1 MLAGAAAKV
10 LTTRS
15 PVGEWQFGRSK
26 WIPLGAC
33 VGFLHANFGF
43 FHRFQSLGDKM
54 DWVVTFGHQP
64 TWRLAASVAC
74 GLGECR
80 ARQVTW
86 RHMIASVLLLTK
98 SPMCVSANPRMAG
111 GAWITC
117 SYGGY
122 AVARQATES
131 QRAWCVYAPLGHT
144 FGPPCWGRGH
154 TRSRAAQS
162 IGPLLQLWSYTRSV
176 IDLRASPKEE
186 MILLSSSQRTRV
198 PAKVSEC

>member
-1 MLAGAAAKV
+1 LVVPSGSHWVRAWGSS
-10 LTTRS
+10 TRTS
-15 PVGEWQFGRSK
+15 V
-26 WIPLGAC
+26 
-33 VGFLHANFGF
+33 F
-43 FHRFQSLGDKM
+43 FHRFQLLGDKM

-98 SPMCVSANPRMAG
+98 SPMCVSAKPRMAG

-122 AVARQATES
+122 AVGRQATES

-176 IDLRASPKEE
+176 IDLRASPKA
-186 MILLSSSQRTRV
+186 IFYVQARANRHIC
-198 PAKVSEC
+198 SELGVQFSTNLRKSP